1 MCWQQQTSP
10 VPEPNGS
17 SGQSAQE
24 DFGRDHHKLYPAVSE
39 LFLYSDLDYYLPARY
54 LEQTVLAA
62 RDAES
67 ASYTAVKFSGSAH
80 VAHLRKHKDEYRRHV
95 RQFIDARTEKD
106 DNKDEKEKTFLH
118 SEPFSTSF
126 TAP

>member
-1 MCWQQQTSP
+1 M
-10 VPEPNGS
+10 
-17 SGQSAQE
+17 
-24 DFGRDHHKLYPAVSE
+24 
-39 LFLYSDLDYYLPARY
+39 DYYLPARY

-95 RQFIDARTEKD
+95 RQFIDARAEKD